1 MEENYKTIDSH
12 LFTYIRDEIKK
23 RYQIND
29 TDFWQNNAYKQHSV
43 VEDRVFTITFP
54 DKMVVKYHQ
63 GRATMILGKNLEVQA
78 VEDVLIEQVGDN
90 EFQYKQVIGQQ
101 DLGYSRAEA
110 DVLDAILY
118 LIRYYE
124 KIAIGTCTLQKSNT
138 IQHDNEEENGE
149 VTLETEMT
157 LFDLLKKN
165 LHIPSYQ
172 RIYCWGEEQVKTLLH
187 DIENIT
193 TKQYFLGNIILHK
206 RCDENNHEVFDIVD
220 GQQRLV
226 TLAILYHFVK
236 DKADDFGLL
245 KCKFLSIEAQQHV
258 YDNALTIQK
267 HLEDD
272 SRKEL
277 IKTNLSKL
285 SFGVLT
291 IDQEHL
297 DLAFTFFTNT
307 NSRGKLLTDYDLL
320 KPHHL
325 RYIPS
330 DYPLQQQLLATQ
342 WDKMINESKKEADD
356 PNKRRDAPYIHVIEL
371 ILFRL
376 RKWSRKKYGNESDR
390 FVYTEFKT
398 SPFIE
403 EIPPFGENFDY
414 YEPIQGGQHFF
425 EYVEHF
431 IQKYKEFTSTHEN
444 SNNENVNIPNVYD
457 LLRDH
462 FTGYSD
468 KWYRYVMEALIFCY
482 YLKFGNSF
490 ISEATLSIVR
500 YIAQIRFERARAYE
514 PTIVNYARESE
525 IVMIIEQATSP
536 TFFLAE
542 IESKISLLQGIEVD
556 GIRKAFLCKCTE
568 LSDILSKRSISI
580 SYQKYSQKY
589 ERITSK

>member
-1 MEENYKTIDSH
+1 MEEHYKIIDTN
-12 LFTYIRDEIKK
+12 LYKYVCGEVGK
-23 RYQIND
+23 RYPD
-29 TDFWQNNAYKQHSV
+29 AKFWQNIAYKQHSV

-54 DKMVVKYHQ
+54 DKMVIKYHQ
-63 GRATMILGKNLEVQA
+63 GRATLNLDTNMRIQA
-78 VEDVLIEQVGDN
+78 TEDEKIKPRGDR
-90 EFQYKQVIGQQ
+90 EFLYEPVISQK
-101 DLGYSRAEA
+101 DVGYSRAEA

-124 KIAIGTCTLQKSNT
+124 KNAIQN
-138 IQHDNEEENGE
+138 DNEEENTE
-149 VTLETEMT
+149 VTLKQMS
-157 LFDLLKKN
+157 LNDIFNPQMN
-165 LHIPSYQ
+165 LSIPDYQ
-172 RIYCWGEEQVKTLLH
+172 RIYCWEEEQVKTLLH

-193 TKQYFLGNIILHK
+193 TNDYFLGNIILHK
-206 RCDENNHEVFDIVD
+206 QYDEKENNAVLDIVD

-226 TLAILYHFVK
+226 TLAILNHFVK
-236 DKADDFGLL
+236 EENEADFALL

-258 YDNALTIQK
+258 YDNAQTIQK
-267 HLEDD
+267 YLEDD
-272 SRKEL
+272 TRRTR
-277 IKTNLSKL
+277 IKDHLGKL

-291 IDQEHL
+291 IDQKHL

-342 WDKMINESKKEADD
+342 WDKMINESKKEADNLD
-356 PNKRRDAPYIHVIEL
+356 KRRDAPYIHVIEL
-371 ILFRL
+371 MLFRL
-376 RKWSRKKYGNESDR
+376 RKWSRKKYGGESDR
-390 FVYTEFKT
+390 FVYAEFKA

-444 SNNENVNIPNVYD
+444 FNNENIPNVYD

-500 YIAQIRFERARAYE
+500 YIAQIRFEKARAYE
-514 PTIVNYARESE
+514 PTIVDYARESE
-525 IVMIIEQATSP
+525 IVIMIEQATSP
-536 TFFLAE
+536 SFFLAE

-556 GIRKAFLCKCTE
+556 GIRKSFLCKCTE
-568 LSDILSKRSISI
+568 LSNILSKRSISI
-580 SYQKYSQKY
+580 TYQKYSQKY

>member
-1 MEENYKTIDSH
+1 MAENFKTIDSH

-78 VEDVLIEQVGDN
+78 VEDVLIEQVGDK

-101 DLGYSRAEA
+101 DVGYSRAEA

-124 KIAIGTCTLQKSNT
+124 KICAPQKNNT

-149 VTLETEMT
+149 VTLETETT
-157 LFDLLKKN
+157 LFDLFNKN

-172 RIYCWGEEQVKTLLH
+172 RIYCWEEEQVKTLLH

-193 TKQYFLGNIILHK
+193 TTKYFLGNIILHK
-206 RCDENNHEVFDIVD
+206 RYDKNEKKNLWDIVD

-226 TLAILYHFVK
+226 TLAILNYFVK
-236 DKADDFGLL
+236 DETESDFSLL

-258 YDNALTIQK
+258 YDNAQTIQK
-267 HLEDD
+267 YLEDET
-272 SRKEL
+272 RKIR
-277 IKTNLSKL
+277 IKDNLKKL

-356 PNKRRDAPYIHVIEL
+356 FSKRRDAPYIHVIEL
-371 ILFRL
+371 MLFRL

-390 FVYTEFKT
+390 FVYAEFKT

-425 EYVEHF
+425 EYVEYF

-457 LLRDH
+457 LLCDH

-500 YIAQIRFERARAYE
+500 YIAQIRFEKARAYE

-525 IVMIIEQATSP
+525 IVMMVEQATSP

-542 IESKISLLQGIEVD
+542 IESKINTLPGEEVD
-556 GIRKAFLCKCTE
+556 GIRKTFLNNCKK
-568 LSDILSKRSISI
+568 LSEALSKRSISV